1 MSTDL
6 KTPGVY
12 IKEKSLLPPSVVQ
25 VSTAIPVFLGYTAN
39 SVAEP
44 VRISSLIEFGATFGG
59 AYQYTYDISLAAN
72 GTPSF
77 AVNGTTE
84 TLGTYFF
91 YEAIQLYFLN
101 GGGPCYI
108 LSVGTHTDPIDST
121 RFTAKMPEIEK
132 LDEPTI
138 IAFPEAAN
146 LALADYKAVT
156 DEAFVVSEK
165 MKDKFILI
173 DTPKTTDL
181 TLVTATTNYL
191 SAFRSAMSGTNLSYG
206 AVYFPHVETTA
217 RYQFS
222 SASTYAIAA
231 NTLAALLASGSA
243 DYQTALDLL
252 NGIGKVVLP
261 PSSLMAGV
269 YASVDRNVGVW
280 KAPANIALQ
289 GVVKPTIAI
298 SDSKQEGLNVDSNSG
313 KSINAIRSFAGKGT
327 LVWGAR
333 TLDGNSNEW
342 RYVPVRRL
350 FLSAEESIK
359 KATSQFVFEPNDA
372 KTWVKV
378 SGMINSYL
386 HELWR
391 DGALAGATAKDA
403 YFVNVGLGTTMTM
416 QDVLEGKMIVQ
427 VGLAAVRPAEFI
439 VLEFSHFMNQ

>member
-1 MSTDL
+1 MSADL

-39 SVAEP
+39 SVVEP
-44 VRISSLIEFGATFGG
+44 VRISSLIEFEATFGG

-77 AVNGTTE
+77 AANGTTA

-91 YEAIQLYFLN
+91 YEAMQLYFLN

-108 LSVGTHTDPIDST
+108 LSVGTYADSIDST
-121 RFTAKMPEIEK
+121 DFTAKMPEIEK

-146 LALADYKAVT
+146 LSLTDYQAVT
-156 DEAFVVSEK
+156 TSAFDVVAK
-165 MKDKFILI
+165 VKDKFILI
-173 DTPKTTDL
+173 DTPKSIDVTQVPTPTTDFRGIL
-181 TLVTATTNYL
+181 TG
-191 SAFRSAMSGTNLSYG
+191 SNLSYG
-206 AVYFPHVETTA
+206 AVYFPHVETSA
-217 RYQFS
+217 KYQFS
-222 SASTYAIAA
+222 SASTYAGPA
-231 NTLAALLASGSA
+231 NTLAALLTSGSA
-243 DYQTALDLL
+243 DYQIAMDLL
-252 NGIGKVVLP
+252 NGFGKVVLP

-269 YASVDRNVGVW
+269 FASVDRNVGVW
-280 KAPANIALQ
+280 KAPANVALQ
-289 GVVKPTIAI
+289 GVIKPIIAI
-298 SDSKQEGLNVDSNSG
+298 SDSKQEGLNVDANSG

-342 RYVPVRRL
+342 RYIPVRRL
-350 FLSAEESIK
+350 FLTAEESIK
-359 KATSQFVFEPNDA
+359 KACSQFVFEPNDA

-403 YFVNVGLGTTMTM
+403 YFVNIGLGTTMTV